1 MIRVNIGHYSPIPLG
16 PPPFLLSV
24 FQFPHSLLFLAVFWV
39 LNFGS
44 RFESLN
50 DVFWE
55 NREQHGTL
63 INVAHP
69 KVVFLG

>member
-1 MIRVNIGHYSPIPLG
+1 MDIGGHTAIPLG
-16 PPPFLLSV
+16 PPTLLLSV
-24 FQFPHSLLFLAVFWV
+24 FQFPHSFLFLAVFWV

-44 RFESLN
+44 CFESLN

-55 NREQHGTL
+55 NKEQHGCL
-63 INVAHP
+63 IVVAHP